1 MDMKLKKI
9 TSHQRGV
16 VFIHLLVI
24 CIVFFLPDMMSNY
37 ARPRRNPN
45 WALLGY
51 AKAAIM
57 VMIFYANY
65 LYIIRHTLFGRRRN
79 GVAMFVVAN
88 VVMILL
94 ALVAGHLLMDFF
106 GLEMKGKRHADLPLK
121 MRILRDASFYLRDTV
136 MMVLTIAFSVALRF
150 TSRLTEMEKK
160 HDQLLAM
167 QRADELNNLRHQLNP
182 HFLFNT
188 LNTIYSLIDISPAA
202 AQDAVHRLSK
212 LLRYMLYE
220 NPAKVR
226 LSQEIDFVRNYI
238 SLMEERLGPGV
249 VDAEFETDGMDP
261 EVAPLIFITT
271 VENALKYGNT
281 GQPGDKIEI
290 RIGCDSK
297 GVVECRTR
305 NRFIAK
311 TSDNSR
317 ASGIGLSNLRRRL
330 TLIYGD
336 AASLEVAVSGDVFTS
351 VITIDTSASSEDT
364 HIDK

>member
-45 WALLGY
+45 WAMLGY
-51 AKAAIM
+51 FKAALM
-57 VMIFYANY
+57 VLVFYANY
-65 LYIIRHTLFGRRRN
+65 LYIIRHTLFTRRRN
-79 GVAMFVVAN
+79 GVAMFVAVNVALIG
-88 VVMILL
+88 VTI
-94 ALVAGHLLMDFF
+94 VAGHLMF
-106 GLEMKGKRHADLPLK
+106 GALDLGKGKHDRDLPLK
-121 MRILRDASFYLRDTV
+121 IRLIRDASFYLRDLI

-160 HDQLLAM
+160 HEQLLAM

-188 LNTIYSLIDISPAA
+188 LNTIYSLIDISPAS

-220 NPAKVR
+220 NPSKVR
-226 LSQEIDFVRNYI
+226 LSQEIDFIRNYI
-238 SLMEERLGPGV
+238 SLMEERLGPDVVEATFDTGV
-249 VDAEFETDGMDP
+249 NDP
-261 EVAPLIFITT
+261 EVAPLMFVTT
-271 VENALKYGNT
+271 VENAMKFGNT
-281 GQPGDKIEI
+281 GHRDKIEI
-290 RIGCDSK
+290 AVSCDAN
-297 GVVECRTR
+297 GVVKCRTT
-305 NRFIAK
+305 NRFVA
-311 TSDNSR
+311 TPVDNARS
-317 ASGIGLSNLRRRL
+317 SGIGLSNLRRRL

-336 AASLEVAVSGDVFTS
+336 AASLEVSVTNDVFTS
-351 VITIDTSASSEDT
+351 VITIDTSGESQESR
-364 HIDK
+364 IKS

>member
-45 WALLGY
+45 WAMLGY
-51 AKAAIM
+51 FKAALM
-57 VMIFYANY
+57 VVVFYANY
-65 LYIIRHTLFGRRRN
+65 LYIIRHTLFTRRRN
-79 GVAMFVVAN
+79 GVAMFVAVNVAL
-88 VVMILL
+88 IGLTI
-94 ALVAGHLLMDFF
+94 VAGHLMF
-106 GLEMKGKRHADLPLK
+106 GVLDLGKGKHGHELPLK
-121 MRILRDASFYLRDTV
+121 IRLIRDASFYLRDLI

-188 LNTIYSLIDISPAA
+188 LNTIYSLVDISPAA

-226 LSQEIDFVRNYI
+226 LSQEIDFVCNYI

-281 GQPGDKIEI
+281 GQTGDKIEI

-311 TSDNSR
+311 PSDNSR